1 MVGAGGSAAAIGAGA
16 AVDDDDAG
24 VVIVTPF
31 AWASLSFSQNFFQW
45 NWMQNGDL
53 VLEWGALLGWAVCTN
68 GFHRRKVG
76 RIEVAFL
83 YTHQAISINFVR
95 SNPSPQ
101 IDRGGW
107 MAERKKTEKKS
118 VSPSCVLHLLIA
130 HVFAKSPLSKQ
141 AQDIIYIEL
150 GERGCGCH

>member
-1 MVGAGGSAAAIGAGA
+1 MGKATLRFFVPSLGSYMPTNLLVGDATAVGEEGSAAGIGAGA

-95 SNPSPQ
+95 SNPAPK
-101 IDRGGW
+101 IDRGGR
-107 MAERKKTEKKS
+107 MAERKKKKKCF
-118 VSPSCVLHLLIA
+118 P
-130 HVFAKSPLSKQ
+130 
-141 AQDIIYIEL
+141 
-150 GERGCGCH
+150 